1 MHRRWIIPI
10 TFVTGTVIGG
20 LGLTLAGAEINA
32 DTVNACINK
41 TSYVVR
47 IRPTSACDATETA
60 GQWVAR
66 TDTPA
71 EVLQK
76 IEQVDGQGSGLDAS
90 LLDSHD
96 SSYFLPTTG
105 KAADADKLDGLN
117 STAFAKRGASGSG
130 TIGLTAIAANKCS
143 DVSFGISGLTPGD
156 SVIVSVRED
165 DTLPAN
171 LTMTPLNVPSANT
184 LKVRVCNPT
193 NTASVADSDI
203 KVRWFAVHPS

>member
-76 IEQVDGQGSGLDAS
+76 IEQVDGQGSGLQPDQHRFRGGQRHQGPLVRRPS
-90 LLDSHD
+90 V
-96 SSYFLPTTG
+96 
-105 KAADADKLDGLN
+105 LDGYGFGRRWLLIQRA
-117 STAFAKRGASGSG
+117 TGVLAFKGLRDGA
-130 TIGLTAIAANKCS
+130 
-143 DVSFGISGLTPGD
+143 
-156 SVIVSVRED
+156 
-165 DTLPAN
+165 
-171 LTMTPLNVPSANT
+171 
-184 LKVRVCNPT
+184 
-193 NTASVADSDI
+193 
-203 KVRWFAVHPS
+203 